1 MFSHFSKKSTKNL
14 QNFFMFFCLNRVHCI
29 EFIYSTNPDNRKKSI
44 DRDFIGIYFKIADW
58 RIFVLGDYFIMNAY
72 LILFAAIAFEIMAT
86 SLVKLSNGFT
96 NLLPTSVLLVFYGI
110 SFYLL
115 SLSVKTIPLGIAY
128 AIWSGVGIVVIS
140 FVGIFAFKQNLD
152 FPAILG
158 IALIM
163 IGCVIINIFS
173 KSSVH

>member
-1 MFSHFSKKSTKNL
+1 MTCCGL
-14 QNFFMFFCLNRVHCI
+14 ENFFSESVKWKFLWVD
-29 EFIYSTNPDNRKKSI
+29 E
-44 DRDFIGIYFKIADW
+44 
-58 RIFVLGDYFIMNAY
+58 IFVLGNCFIMNAY
-72 LILFAAIAFEIMAT
+72 LILFAAIVFEIMAT

-140 FVGIFAFKQNLD
+140 LVGIFAFKQHLD
-152 FPAILG
+152 FPAMLG

>member
-1 MFSHFSKKSTKNL
+1 
-14 QNFFMFFCLNRVHCI
+14 
-29 EFIYSTNPDNRKKSI
+29 
-44 DRDFIGIYFKIADW
+44 
-58 RIFVLGDYFIMNAY
+58 MNAY
-72 LILFAAIAFEIMAT
+72 LILFVAIVFEIMAT

-128 AIWSGVGIVVIS
+128 AIWSGVGIFVIS

>member
-1 MFSHFSKKSTKNL
+1 
-14 QNFFMFFCLNRVHCI
+14 
-29 EFIYSTNPDNRKKSI
+29 
-44 DRDFIGIYFKIADW
+44 
-58 RIFVLGDYFIMNAY
+58 MNAY
-72 LILFAAIAFEIMAT
+72 LILFAAIVFEIMAT

-96 NLLPTSVLLVFYGI
+96 NLFPTSVLLVFYGI

-140 FVGIFAFKQNLD
+140 FVGIFVFKQNLD

>member
-1 MFSHFSKKSTKNL
+1 
-14 QNFFMFFCLNRVHCI
+14 
-29 EFIYSTNPDNRKKSI
+29 
-44 DRDFIGIYFKIADW
+44 
-58 RIFVLGDYFIMNAY
+58 MNAY
-72 LILFAAIAFEIMAT
+72 LILFAAIVFEIMAT

-96 NLLPTSVLLVFYGI
+96 NLLPTSVLLV